1 MKKAWYKHPSKN
13 TIPLRFMLFPKLL
26 LASKSPRRHEI
37 FKLAGFDFD
46 TIQIEADE
54 SYPNNLKGSE
64 VCRFLSKHKSDHYKE
79 EIGDYV
85 LVTADTIVCIDDR
98 VLNKPKDAKEAETML
113 HMLSNRTHIV
123 HTGCT
128 LRTDDKLHT
137 FHESTEVTFKELSS
151 IEIKEYIQNCQPFD
165 KAGSY
170 GIQDWMGV
178 IGVKKINGC
187 FYNVMGFPSA
197 KFYRELSLFI

>member
-1 MKKAWYKHPSKN
+1 MFNKIKFK
-13 TIPLRFMLFPKLL
+13 I
-26 LASKSPRRHEI
+26 ASMSPRRHEI
-37 FKLAGFDFD
+37 FKLAGFDFE
-46 TIQIEADE
+46 IVQINVDE
-54 SYPNNLKGSE
+54 SYPNKLKGAE
-64 VCRFLSKHKSDHYKE
+64 VCRFLSEHKSAHYKE
-79 EIGDYV
+79 EIGDYI
-85 LVTADTIVCIDDR
+85 LVTADTIVCIDDM
-98 VLNKPKDAKEAETML
+98 VLNKPKDATEAETML
-113 HMLSNRTHIV
+113 NMLSNRTHVV

-128 LRTDDKLHT
+128 LRTDDKMHT

-151 IEIKEYIQNCQPFD
+151 TEIKEYIQNCQPFD

-197 KFYRELSLFI
+197 TFYRELSLFI

>member
-1 MKKAWYKHPSKN
+1 
-13 TIPLRFMLFPKLL
+13 
-26 LASKSPRRHEI
+26 
-37 FKLAGFDFD
+37 
-46 TIQIEADE
+46 
-54 SYPNNLKGSE
+54 
-64 VCRFLSKHKSDHYKE
+64 
-79 EIGDYV
+79 
-85 LVTADTIVCIDDR
+85 
-98 VLNKPKDAKEAETML
+98 
-113 HMLSNRTHIV
+113 
-123 HTGCT
+123 
-128 LRTDDKLHT
+128 LHT

-197 KFYRELSLFI
+197 TFYRELSLFI

>member
-1 MKKAWYKHPSKN
+1 MQ
-13 TIPLRFMLFPKLL
+13 FPKLL

-46 TIQIEADE
+46 IVQIDADE
-54 SYPNNLKGSE
+54 SYPKNLKGAE
-64 VCRFLSKHKSDHYKE
+64 VCRFLSEHKSGHYKE
-79 EIGDYV
+79 EIGNRV
-85 LVTADTIVCIDDR
+85 LVTADTIVCIDDM
-98 VLNKPKDAKEAETML
+98 VLNKPKDANEAETML
-113 HMLSNRTHIV
+113 NMLSNRTHIV

>member
-1 MKKAWYKHPSKN
+1 MQ
-13 TIPLRFMLFPKLL
+13 FPKLL
-26 LASKSPRRHEI
+26 LASKSPRRYDI

-46 TIQIEADE
+46 IVQINADE
-54 SYPNNLKGSE
+54 SYPNKLKGPE
-64 VCRFLSKHKSDHYKE
+64 VCRFLSEHKGAHYKK
-79 EIGDYV
+79 EIGDHV
-85 LVTADTIVCIDDR
+85 LVTADTIVCIDDI
-98 VLNKPKDAKEAETML
+98 VLNKPKDATEAETML
-113 HMLSNRTHIV
+113 NMLSNRTHVV

-128 LRTDDKLHT
+128 MRTDDKLHT

-151 IEIKEYIQNCQPFD
+151 TEIKKYIQNCQPFD

-178 IGVKKINGC
+178 VGVKKINGC